1 MRERLRL
8 TEVWFKIALLFL
20 FSAFYLLALPFP
32 EKSRQFPQLIA
43 LVSLALTLIALVQDF
58 SRKSAA
64 PTQIADVDSPETQV
78 LDGAT
83 QRAQRKR
90 YYTAWAVVVVS
101 VGAGI
106 LGGFLF
112 SALFLI
118 GGFSLLLGSR
128 EKLKRNTLAGLAIM
142 AGVYIVFGKLMGVP
156 LLSGLLW

>member
-1 MRERLRL
+1 MREKFRLS
-8 TEVWFKIALLFL
+8 EVWFKIGLLFL
-20 FSAFYLLALPFP
+20 FSAAYLLALPFP

-43 LVSLALTLIALVQDF
+43 LASLALTVIALVLDF
-58 SRKSAA
+58 SRRSTV
-64 PTQIADVDSPETQV
+64 PTEIAGVDDTETQV
-78 LDGAT
+78 LDGAAR
-83 QRAQRKR
+83 RAQRKR